1 MSRRDYASTTEQSKS
16 SPTFFSSKTGPVFL
30 CWLVAR
36 MSKRRLNSP
45 NGICSGKPEE
55 EKDLSHI
62 GIKCHRV
69 IKLWIRI
76 QHQLRRAAISHRLP
90 TTFRRASVTVA
101 EYVPYSNFKTL
112 DLKTTASLKTT
123 SVLEGMVNWKLHRNW
138 VVSCWREG
146 IQYL

>member
-1 MSRRDYASTTEQSKS
+1 
-16 SPTFFSSKTGPVFL
+16 
-30 CWLVAR
+30 

-55 EKDLSHI
+55 EKDFESH
-62 GIKCHRV
+62 RNEMSPSYQV
-69 IKLWIRI
+69 VNRI
-76 QHQLRRAAISHRLP
+76 QHQLRQAAISHRLP

-123 SVLEGMVNWKLHRNW
+123 SVLEGMVN
-138 VVSCWREG
+138 
-146 IQYL
+146 